1 MYVFDEPFWLIPFVY
16 MLLIHLYSMSRPL
29 MGAGHVALMIAMA
42 GRYLLTPLS
51 IYGTESLSKF
61 ATQYGYLN
69 EAIILIIYEM
79 IALFAYSTAVKAIF
93 MLKKIWYT
101 LCKGKQKLVL

>member
-1 MYVFDEPFWLIPFVY
+1 MHVFYEPFWLIPFVY

-51 IYGTESLSKF
+51 IY
-61 ATQYGYLN
+61 
-69 EAIILIIYEM
+69 
-79 IALFAYSTAVKAIF
+79 
-93 MLKKIWYT
+93 
-101 LCKGKQKLVL
+101 